1 MVFKTI
7 TVKVPSW
14 VSEEEFRRIVEEVIV
29 RLGGRVTVDELRR
42 ELNIRFEDLVEEIET
57 FDVGCLEFKEKERL
71 K

>member
-1 MVFKTI
+1 VFKTI

-29 RLGGRVTVDELRR
+29 RLGGRVSVDELRR
-42 ELNIRFEDLVEEIET
+42 ELNIRFEDLVEEVET